1 MAELPTGTVTL
12 LFSDIEGSTRL
23 LERLGD
29 RYVEVLAEH
38 RRLLRASFARF
49 NGREVGTEG
58 DAFFI
63 AFDKASEAVAA
74 AVAAQSALAAHP
86 WPDGAVMR
94 VRMGIH
100 TGEPIV
106 VGQDYAGLD
115 VHRAARICSAAHGGQ
130 VLLSQPTRV
139 LLGNDLPSG
148 VELRDLGEHRL
159 KDLPGAQRLF
169 QLVMPGLPSDFPA
182 LRTVGSQH
190 MNLPVQL
197 TSFVGR
203 QRELAQVKE
212 LLERPGVRLLTLS
225 GPGGSGKS
233 RLAVQVASE
242 LAEAFPDGVCFV
254 GLAPV
259 SDPELVLP
267 TIAQALGVRGA
278 AGQALLHTLA
288 EQVGDRRQLLLLD
301 NFEQILAAA
310 GMVVDLLA
318 ACPRLQAL
326 VTSRAAL
333 QVSGE
338 HAYPLPPLSLPNH
351 THAAVPD
358 DITSSEAVRLFV
370 ERAQALNP
378 DFAVTDANAPVLAE
392 ICRRLD
398 GLPLAIEL
406 AAARSRLLPPQALLA
421 RLESRLQLLRGGSR
435 DLPARQQTLRATID
449 WSYALLEADEQ
460 ALLARLAIFA
470 GGCTL
475 EAAEVV
481 CNLEGDLDVLGGL
494 DALVNKNL
502 LQPRD
507 DVEGERR
514 VVLLET
520 MREYALERLSGRGE
534 ADVSARRHADYFLG
548 LAEQAEPEL
557 LGPRQGVWYERLEA
571 DLDNFRAALAW
582 FLAHEQAEATA
593 RLAATL
599 MPLWWSRGHASEG
612 LRWLDAVLERR
623 GSLAPPALAKA
634 LLAKAGLLLEIG
646 DHHGQAPM
654 LLEESLALFQ
664 QLKDTTWTVRA
675 VSRLGWA
682 IRRAGELDRGL
693 ALHEQAVALA
703 REQTDTWSLALALN
717 NLGYSLL
724 QEGDYVRARAML
736 EESRVLC
743 EATGE
748 PEGIAA
754 ALQGLAE
761 VALVEGHHTQASSML
776 EQALTLARKIGHVSF
791 IGRFLVD
798 LGIIT
803 LHQGDQ
809 RRAATL
815 FEEALGFTPRVE
827 DELLIGEC
835 LWGLGAVAVSRGQ
848 PVRAVRLW
856 GAATALGY
864 PMHVRLSATRLLE
877 ERLLALTEETL
888 GRDAFQAEWATGQAM
903 RREDAITFAL
913 ANDGEVPYG
922 TAQAGAPA
930 AALSLEQHEPEG
942 GQGTHWP

>member
-29 RYVEVLAEH
+29 RYVEVLGEH
-38 RRLLRASFARF
+38 RRLLRAAFARF

-115 VHRAARICSAAHGGQ
+115 VHRAARICSAAYGGQ

-139 LLGNDLPSG
+139 LLGNDLPSA

-182 LRTVGSQH
+182 LRTVGSRRV
-190 MNLPVQL
+190 NLPAQL

-203 QRELAQVKE
+203 RREVAQVKE
-212 LLERPGVRLLTLS
+212 LLERLEVRLLTLS
-225 GPGGSGKS
+225 GAGGSGKS
-233 RLAVQVASE
+233 RLAVRVAAE

-278 AGQALLHTLA
+278 AGQSLLHTLA
-288 EQVGDRRQLLLLD
+288 ERVGDGRQLLVLD
-301 NFEQILAAA
+301 NFEQVLAAA
-310 GMVVDLLA
+310 PVVVDLLA

-326 VTSRAAL
+326 VTSRARL

-338 HAYPLPPLSLPNH
+338 HVYPVPPLSLPDH
-351 THAAVPD
+351 THATVPD
-358 DITSSEAVRLFV
+358 DVTSSEAVALFI
-370 ERAQALNP
+370 ERARAVNP

-392 ICRRLD
+392 VCRRLD

-421 RLESRLQLLRGGSR
+421 RLESRLQLLRGGSH

-449 WSYALLEADEQ
+449 WSYALLDADEQ
-460 ALLARLAIFA
+460 ALVARLAIFA

-475 EAAEVV
+475 EAAEMV
-481 CNLEGDLDVLGGL
+481 CNLEGDLDVLAGL

-507 DVEGERR
+507 ELEGEPR

-534 ADVSARRHADYFLG
+534 VDVSARRHADYFLG

-557 LGPRQGVWYERLEA
+557 LGPRQGMWYQRLEA

-599 MPLWWSRGHASEG
+599 MPLWWSRGHGSEG
-612 LRWLDAVLERR
+612 LRWLDAALERR
-623 GSLAPPALAKA
+623 GSLAPPTLAKA

-646 DHHGQAPM
+646 ARHAQEARM
-654 LLEESLALFQ
+654 LLEESLSLFRE
-664 QLKDTTWTVRA
+664 LKDEVWTVRA

-682 IRRAGELDRGL
+682 VRRAGELDRGL
-693 ALHEQAVALA
+693 ALQEQAVALA

-724 QEGDYVRARAML
+724 QAGDHVRARAML

-761 VALVEGHHTQASSML
+761 VALVEGDHAQASSLL
-776 EQALTLARKIGHVSF
+776 EQALALARRIGHLSF
-791 IGRFLVD
+791 TGRFLVD
-798 LGIIT
+798 LGIIM
-803 LHQGDQ
+803 LHQSDQ

-815 FEEALGFTPRVE
+815 FQDALGFTPQLE
-827 DELLIGEC
+827 DELLTGEC
-835 LWGLGAVAVSRGQ
+835 LWGFGAVAASRGQ

-856 GAATALGY
+856 GAAAALGY
-864 PMHVRLSATRLLE
+864 PMHVRLSGTRLLE
-877 ERLLALTEETL
+877 ERLLALTKKAL
-888 GRDAFQAEWATGQAM
+888 GRDAFQVEWTIGQAM
-903 RREDAITFAL
+903 RRQDAITYAL
-913 ANDGEVPYG
+913 ANNH
-922 TAQAGAPA
+922 GAP
-930 AALSLEQHEPEG
+930 
-942 GQGTHWP
+942 

>member
-74 AVAAQSALAAHP
+74 AGAAQSALAAHP
-86 WPDGAVMR
+86 WPDAAVMR

-130 VLLSQPTRV
+130 VLLSQPTRA

-182 LRTVGSQH
+182 LRTVGSRR
-190 MNLPVQL
+190 MNLPAQL

-203 QRELAQVKE
+203 RRELAQVKE
-212 LLERPGVRLLTLS
+212 LLERPEVRLLTLS
-225 GPGGSGKS
+225 GPGGTGKS
-233 RLAVQVASE
+233 RLAVQVAAE
-242 LAEAFPDGVCFV
+242 LTEAFLEGVCFV
-254 GLAPV
+254 ALAPV

-278 AGQALLHTLA
+278 AVQSLLHTLA
-288 EQVGDRRQLLLLD
+288 EQVGDRRQLLVLD
-301 NFEQILAAA
+301 NFEQVLAAA
-310 GMVVDLLA
+310 PVVVDLLA

-338 HAYPLPPLSLPNH
+338 HICPVPPLSLPDH
-351 THAAVPD
+351 TDAALPD
-358 DITSSEAVRLFV
+358 DITSSEAVALFI
-370 ERAQALNP
+370 ERARAVNP
-378 DFAVTDANAPVLAE
+378 DFTVTDASAPVLAE
-392 ICRRLD
+392 ICQRLD

-481 CNLEGDLDVLGGL
+481 CNLEGDLDVLAGL

-502 LQPRD
+502 LAPRD
-507 DVEGERR
+507 DVEGDRR

-534 ADVSARRHADYFLG
+534 AGVTARRHADYFLG

-582 FLAHEQAEATA
+582 FLAHEQADAAA

-599 MPLWWSRGHASEG
+599 MPLWWSRGHGSEG

-623 GSLAPPALAKA
+623 GSLAPPTLAKA
-634 LLAKAGLLLEIG
+634 LFAKAGLLLEIG
-646 DHHGQAPM
+646 DHHVQAPM
-654 LLEESLALFQ
+654 LLEESLALFRE
-664 QLKDTTWTVRA
+664 LKDEAWTVRA

-682 IRRAGELDRGL
+682 VRRAGELDRGL
-693 ALHEQAVALA
+693 ALQEQAVALA
-703 REQTDTWSLALALN
+703 REQPETWSLALALN
-717 NLGYSLL
+717 NFGFSLL
-724 QEGDYVRARAML
+724 KAGDHVRARAML

-761 VALVEGHHTQASSML
+761 VALVEGDHIRASLLL

-798 LGIIT
+798 LGIIM

-815 FEEALGFTPRVE
+815 FQEALGFTPRVE

-835 LWGLGAVAVSRGQ
+835 LWGLGAVAAGRGQ

-856 GAATALGY
+856 GAAAALGY
-864 PMHVRLSATRLLE
+864 PMHVRLSGTRLLE
-877 ERLLALTEETL
+877 ERLLALTEEAL
-888 GRDAFQAEWATGQAM
+888 GRDAFQVEWATGQAM

-913 ANDGEVPYG
+913 ADDGGPR
-922 TAQAGAPA
+922 
-930 AALSLEQHEPEG
+930 
-942 GQGTHWP
+942 

>member
-23 LERLGD
+23 LQQLGD

-38 RRLLRASFARF
+38 RRLLRAAFARC
-49 NGREVGTEG
+49 NGREVDTEG

-63 AFDKASEAVAA
+63 AFDKASQAVAA
-74 AVAAQSALAAHP
+74 AAAAQSALAAHP
-86 WPDGAVMR
+86 WPDGAVLR

-130 VLLSQPTRV
+130 VLLSQPTRE
-139 LLGNDLPSG
+139 LLGKDLPSG
-148 VELRDLGEHRL
+148 VGLRDLGEHRL

-182 LRTVGSQH
+182 LRTVGSRR
-190 MNLPVQL
+190 MNLPAQL

-203 QRELAQVKE
+203 QREVAAIRA
-212 LLERPGVRLLTLS
+212 LLGRPGVRLLTLS

-233 RLAVQVASE
+233 RLAVQVAAE

-254 GLAPV
+254 GLTPV

-288 EQVGDRRQLLLLD
+288 EQVGDRRQLLVLD

-310 GMVVDLLA
+310 PVVVDLLT
-318 ACPRLQAL
+318 ACPQLAVL

-338 HAYPLPPLSLPNH
+338 HAYPVPPLSLPNH

-358 DITSSEAVRLFV
+358 DVTSSEAVRLFL

-421 RLESRLQLLRGGSR
+421 RLESRLQLLKGGSR

-460 ALLARLAIFA
+460 AILARLAIFA

-481 CNLEGDLDVLGGL
+481 CDLDGDLDVLAGL

-507 DVEGERR
+507 ELEGERR

-520 MREYALERLSGRGE
+520 MREYALERLTERDE
-534 ADVSARRHADYFLG
+534 TETIARRHADYFLG

-557 LGPRQGVWYERLEA
+557 LGPRQGTWYERLEA

-599 MPLWWSRGHASEG
+599 LPLWWSRGHASEG
-612 LRWLDAVLERR
+612 LRWLDAALERR
-623 GSLAPPALAKA
+623 GSLTPPALAKT
-634 LLAKAGLLLEIG
+634 LFAKATLLLETG
-646 DHHGQAPM
+646 ARHGQADR

-675 VSRLGWA
+675 ISALGWA
-682 IRRAGELDRGL
+682 MKRAGQLDRGL
-693 ALHEQAVALA
+693 ALQEQAVALGRQQA
-703 REQTDTWSLALALN
+703 DRWSLALALN
-717 NLGYSLL
+717 NLGFSLL
-724 QEGDYVRARAML
+724 QAGDYVRGRAML
-736 EESRVLC
+736 EESRVLS

-761 VALVEGHHTQASSML
+761 VALVEGDHTGASSLL

-798 LGIIT
+798 LGIIM

-815 FEEALGFTPRVE
+815 FEEALGFTPQVE

-835 LWGLGAVAVSRGQ
+835 LWGFGAVAVSRGQ

-856 GAATALGY
+856 GAAAALGY

-877 ERLLALTEETL
+877 EHLLALTKKTL

-913 ANDGEVPYG
+913 ANDGEVP
-922 TAQAGAPA
+922 
-930 AALSLEQHEPEG
+930 
-942 GQGTHWP
+942 

>member
-38 RRLLRASFARF
+38 RRLLRAAFARF
-49 NGREVGTEG
+49 NGREVDTEG

-74 AVAAQSALAAHP
+74 AAAAQSALAAHP
-86 WPDGAVMR
+86 WPDGAVVR

-106 VGQDYAGLD
+106 VGQDYAGMD

-130 VLLSQPTRV
+130 VLLSQPTRE
-139 LLGNDLPSG
+139 LLGGDLPSG
-148 VELRDLGEHRL
+148 VGLRDLGEHGL

-169 QLVMPGLPSDFPA
+169 QLVMPGLPAGFPA
-182 LRTVGSQH
+182 LRTVGFRPT
-190 MNLPVQL
+190 NLPAQL

-203 QRELAQVKE
+203 QREVAAIRA
-212 LLERPGVRLLTLS
+212 LLGRPEVRLLTLS
-225 GPGGSGKS
+225 GPGGTGKS
-233 RLAVQVASE
+233 RLAVQVAAE
-242 LAEAFPDGVCFV
+242 LAGTFPDGVCFV
-254 GLAPV
+254 ALAPV

-267 TIAQALGVRGA
+267 TIAQALGVRGV
-278 AGQALLHTLA
+278 AGGRSLLHSVA
-288 EQVGDRRQLLLLD
+288 EQVGDRRQLLVVD
-301 NFEQILAAA
+301 NFEQVLAAA
-310 GMVVDLLA
+310 PVVVDLLV
-318 ACPRLQAL
+318 ACPQLEVL

-338 HAYPLPPLSLPNH
+338 HAYPVPPLSLPNH

-370 ERAQALNP
+370 ERAQAVNP

-406 AAARSRLLPPQALLA
+406 AAARGRLLAPQALLA

-449 WSYALLEADEQ
+449 WSYALLEADRQ
-460 ALLARLAIFA
+460 TLLARLAIFA

-481 CNLEGDLDVLGGL
+481 CDLDGDLDVLAGL

-507 DVEGERR
+507 GIDAERR

-520 MREYALERLSGRGE
+520 MREYALERLTERDE
-534 ADVSARRHADYFLG
+534 TQTIARRHADYFLG

-557 LGPRQGVWYERLEA
+557 LGPRQGTWYERLEA

-582 FLAHEQAEATA
+582 SLAHEQAEPAA

-599 MPLWWSRGHASEG
+599 LPLWWSRGHGSEG
-612 LRWLDAVLERR
+612 LRWLDAALERR
-623 GSLAPPALAKA
+623 GSLTPPALAKT
-634 LLAKAGLLLEIG
+634 LFAKATLLLETG
-646 DHHGQAPM
+646 ARHGQADR

-675 VSRLGWA
+675 ISALGWA
-682 IRRAGELDRGL
+682 MKRAGQLDRGL
-693 ALHEQAVALA
+693 ALQEQAAALA

-717 NLGYSLL
+717 NLGFSLL
-724 QEGDYVRARAML
+724 QAGDYVRARAML
-736 EESRVLC
+736 EESRVLS

-761 VALVEGHHTQASSML
+761 LTLVEGHHTQASSLL

-798 LGIIT
+798 LGIIM
-803 LHQGDQ
+803 LHQDDQ
-809 RRAATL
+809 RRAAKL

-856 GAATALGY
+856 GAAAALGY

-877 ERLLALTEETL
+877 ERLLALTQETL
-888 GRDAFQAEWATGQAM
+888 GRDAFQAEWATGQTM
-903 RREDAITFAL
+903 RREDAIA
-913 ANDGEVPYG
+913 Y
-922 TAQAGAPA
+922 
-930 AALSLEQHEPEG
+930 ALSNDDAAS
-942 GQGTHWP
+942 